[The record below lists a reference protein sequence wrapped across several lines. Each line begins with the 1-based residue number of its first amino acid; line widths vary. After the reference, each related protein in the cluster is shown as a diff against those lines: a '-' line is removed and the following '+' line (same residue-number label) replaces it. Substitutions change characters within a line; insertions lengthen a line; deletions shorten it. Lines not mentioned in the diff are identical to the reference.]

1 MEGNRKLSTE
11 QALKSWRAAG
21 REVDHRKQMLTTV
34 ESASV
39 AAEQA
44 ERSAQDTADATQA
57 VVEAAAKAGA
67 TATAAAEA
75 ATITRQQVDFHRAD
89 AHAKLAAAMADE
101 DVARELYHHVQ
112 DRVFERYGKRTDA
125 DREPEASGAG

>member
-1 MEGNRKLSTE
+1 
-11 QALKSWRAAG
+11 
-21 REVDHRKQMLTTV
+21 MLTTA

-44 ERSAQDTADATQA
+44 ERAAQDTAGATQA
-57 VVEAAAKAGA
+57 VIEAATKARA
-67 TATAAAEA
+67 SASAAAEA
-75 ATITRQQVDFHRAD
+75 ATITRQQVDFHRGD
-89 AHAKLAAAMADE
+89 AHAKLAAAIADE

-125 DREPEASGAG
+125 DREREASGAG